1 MTRKLLIPA
10 LFGLAVL
17 ATACGGAT
25 SSAPTPAQ
33 PAAKSAPVVPAPV
46 AATPVAAAPGPPTL
60 VMQITHATKG
70 CHTWSL
76 NGGPSRAAQ
85 KIQVPVGST
94 LKVVD
99 NDVMPHNLV
108 QIGGPAVSISGAEM
122 AAMSAA
128 STVTFSKPGV
138 YKFTT
143 KAGEDYPDANVGAT
157 VGEDNVLKLRVVV
170 A

>member
-10 LFGLAVL
+10 LFGLAML

-25 SSAPTPAQ
+25 SSAPTSAQ

-46 AATPVAAAPGPPTL
+46 AAPPVAATPPTL
-60 VMQITHATKG
+60 VMQITHVMKG

-108 QIGGPAVSISGAEM
+108 QTGGPAVGISGAEM

-128 STVTFSKPGV
+128 STVTFPKPGV

-143 KAGEDYPDANVGAT
+143 EAGEDYPDANVGDT
-157 VGEDNVLKLRVVV
+157 VGEDNVLTLRVTV

>member
-10 LFGLAVL
+10 LFGLAML

-33 PAAKSAPVVPAPV
+33 PAAKSTPVVPAPV
-46 AATPVAAAPGPPTL
+46 AATPVAAAPPTL
-60 VMQITHATKG
+60 VMQITHVMMG
-70 CHTWSL
+70 CHIWSL
-76 NGGPSRAAQ
+76 NGGPARAAQ

-94 LKVVD
+94 LKIVD
-99 NDVMPHNLV
+99 NDVMPHNLIQV
-108 QIGGPAVSISGAEM
+108 GGPAVSISGAEM

-143 KAGEDYPDANVGAT
+143 KAGEDYPDVNVGET
-157 VGEDNVLKLRVVV
+157 VGEDNVLNLRVVV